1 MAMVVWQLIA
11 MLERSSELSFEARHA
26 ATHSAPWRSMPWNGR
41 DRNGV
46 RGGDRAMMAWKH
58 REREREA
65 MHAGTH
71 SMYVVQREEQE
82 CMNEREEERKR
93 WMERGREK
101 KQLDA
106 HITCVLSK
114 VVRVCHKYLSIY
126 PIYIYL
132 SLPILHHLPFL
143 RTLSL
148 ALFR

>member
-11 MLERSSELSFEARHA
+11 MLERSSELSFEVRHA
-26 ATHSAPWRSMPWNGR
+26 ATHSLRHGAPCMPLEQ

-82 CMNEREEERKR
+82 CMNEREEERK
-93 WMERGREK
+93 
-101 KQLDA
+101 
-106 HITCVLSK
+106 I
-114 VVRVCHKYLSIY
+114 
-126 PIYIYL
+126 
-132 SLPILHHLPFL
+132 
-143 RTLSL
+143 
-148 ALFR
+148 